1 MSSRGTR
8 AAAPPP
14 RARGRCA
21 PVRMSRRRSL
31 DFSVWTQD
39 EQLTS
44 LSSERSAAARH
55 PEKSS
60 HICARVGKVKSSQ
73 VKEKTVSDAC
83 SEFPKLTRQGTG
95 HPLGCGQLLF
105 LVGSSLSLST
115 SPQDAVFQQRVPLA
129 SMLPKLYSVQL
140 SCETKRM
147 TQQHVWWR
155 RPQPK
160 HILKERLLPQW
171 MLQRKQRSGERK
183 R

>member
-1 MSSRGTR
+1 MGMRRMLVVVTRHTSRR
-8 AAAPPP
+8 AAAA

-73 VKEKTVSDAC
+73 VKQKTVSDAC
-83 SEFPKLTRQGTG
+83 SEFPKTHAAKGLAINLAI
-95 HPLGCGQLLF
+95 PLDAASFCSWLAQASVSPHLHKKQSSSKGCP
-105 LVGSSLSLST
+105 
-115 SPQDAVFQQRVPLA
+115 SPACCR
-129 SMLPKLYSVQL
+129 
-140 SCETKRM
+140 SCTACN
-147 TQQHVWWR
+147 
-155 RPQPK
+155 
-160 HILKERLLPQW
+160 
-171 MLQRKQRSGERK
+171 
-183 R
+183 